1 MNKSKNNVERISPFK
16 LSETVN
22 INRKNSLNFSNTTF
36 IESSNKSV
44 PVLFNKKIKKL
55 LVKPLKHIYS
65 DTGKSRHFTPAAQE
79 WFNSIYSFNKNYV
92 KTLPTTDKNLMDLL
106 KSYFNFN

>member
-1 MNKSKNNVERISPFK
+1 MNKSKSNVE
-16 LSETVN
+16 E
-22 INRKNSLNFSNTTF
+22 NSVYSSNTSFT
-36 IESSNKSV
+36 ESSIKCV

-55 LVKPLKHIYS
+55 LVKPIKHIYS
-65 DTGKSRHFTPAAQE
+65 DTVKSRHFTPAAQE

-92 KTLPTTDKNLMDLL
+92 KTLPTAHKNLMDLL

>member
-1 MNKSKNNVERISPFK
+1 MNKSKNNVE
-16 LSETVN
+16 
-22 INRKNSLNFSNTTF
+22 KNSLNSSNTTF
-36 IESSNKSV
+36 TKSSIKSV

-92 KTLPTTDKNLMDLL
+92 KTLPTADKNLMDLL

>member
-1 MNKSKNNVERISPFK
+1 MNKSKNNAEIINQFK
-16 LSETVN
+16 SSHT
-22 INRKNSLNFSNTTF
+22 INTINSKNSLNISNSST
-36 IESSNKSV
+36 ESRNKSV

-92 KTLPTTDKNLMDLL
+92 KTLPTADKNLMDLL

>member
-36 IESSNKSV
+36 IESSSV
-44 PVLFNKKIKKL
+44 RKI
-55 LVKPLKHIYS
+55 
-65 DTGKSRHFTPAAQE
+65 
-79 WFNSIYSFNKNYV
+79 
-92 KTLPTTDKNLMDLL
+92 
-106 KSYFNFN
+106 